1 MSEATSQQGARPDMR
16 RQMPETAKWVD
27 ARRAQWGADHVNGC
41 IRRALKGEAGQ
52 FYAIEGGFVLGTPF
66 MATDPVAADQ
76 EFALKM
82 GCSFAVF
89 MVAPAASGGA
99 ADGAD

>member
-1 MSEATSQQGARPDMR
+1 M
-16 RQMPETAKWVD
+16 WVD
-27 ARRAQWGADHVNGC
+27 RVDGWTDQAFMRVCGVHPTSTPRPA
-41 IRRALKGEAGQ
+41 AG
-52 FYAIEGGFVLGTPF
+52 FGSVFSGGFVLGTPF

-99 ADGAD
+99 TDGAN